1 MYIIIFPI
9 ELYYKKRN
17 IAIVNCCKN
26 KLTLLLFCTKACIIV
41 IKRQIK
47 PIKRE
52 RGVRKVAGGEN
63 PGRNYSAISKDPVV
77 LCSPSGAA
85 YLAEKDRR
93 LFLIVRHGQTDWNA
107 ERRLQGREHIPLN
120 DAGKEQAASCGRLF
134 AAAKEAGIEFCG
146 FFSSPLGRAV
156 ETAESIAKAAG
167 GGNVVPWETLIER
180 DYGALSGL
188 TLEERKRLYRS
199 GGPDPDAESV
209 EDTAARMKKALCEIS
224 KDAKKDGAA
233 VCVTHAGIINA
244 LFSVITCG
252 RLGTG
257 KSFCEN
263 CAVSIVVVGR
273 DVTFP
278 IAYGLTGEMFLD
290 YIQEYVR
297 ALECLKAGSGV

>member
-1 MYIIIFPI
+1 MTGKDNPY
-9 ELYYKKRN
+9 RN
-17 IAIVNCCKN
+17 
-26 KLTLLLFCTKACIIV
+26 
-41 IKRQIK
+41 
-47 PIKRE
+47 
-52 RGVRKVAGGEN
+52 N
-63 PGRNYSAISKDPVV
+63 PAISKDPVV

-134 AAAKEAGIEFCG
+134 ASAKDAGIEFCG
-146 FFSSPLGRAV
+146 FYSSPLGRAV
-156 ETAESIAKAAG
+156 ETAESIARAVG
-167 GGNVVPWETLIER
+167 EEEVVPWETLIER

-188 TLEERKRLYRS
+188 TLDERKKLYRS

-209 EDTAARMKKALCEIS
+209 EDAAARMKKALCEIS
-224 KDAKKDGAA
+224 QEIKRDGAA

-278 IAYGLTGEMFLD
+278 VAYGLTGELFID
-290 YIQEYVR
+290 FIKEYVC
-297 ALECLKAGSGV
+297 ALERLRAGSGV

>member
-1 MYIIIFPI
+1 MYNC
-9 ELYYKKRN
+9 YKEAEKCR
-17 IAIVNCCKN
+17 
-26 KLTLLLFCTKACIIV
+26 TG
-41 IKRQIK
+41 
-47 PIKRE
+47 E
-52 RGVRKVAGGEN
+52 RGVQKVAGSDN
-63 PGRNYSAISKDPVV
+63 PGRNYSQISRDPVV

-120 DAGKEQAASCGRLF
+120 DTGKEQAASCGRLF
-134 AAAKEAGIEFCG
+134 AASKDAGIEFCG
-146 FFSSPLGRAV
+146 FYSSPLGRAA
-156 ETAESIAKAAG
+156 ETARSIAEAVG
-167 GGNVVPWETLIER
+167 ERGVTEWETLIER

-188 TLEERKRLYRS
+188 TLDERKKLYRS

-209 EDTAARMKKALCEIS
+209 EDTAARMKKALCDIS
-224 KDAKKDGAA
+224 LEVKREGAV

-257 KSFCEN
+257 KSVCDN

-278 IAYGLTGEMFLD
+278 IAYGLKGDVCLD
-290 YIQEYVR
+290 FIKEYVS
-297 ALECLKAGSGV
+297 ALERLKAGNGV